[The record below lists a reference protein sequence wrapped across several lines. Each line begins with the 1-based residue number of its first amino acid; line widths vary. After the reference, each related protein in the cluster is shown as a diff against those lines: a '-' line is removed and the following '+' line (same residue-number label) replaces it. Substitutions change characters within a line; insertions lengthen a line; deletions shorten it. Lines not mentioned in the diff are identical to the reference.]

1 VSRIWEFLLK
11 QTAPELTLIQGVK
24 LTVSWLPISEGKD
37 AGKQLFYYDYSTG
50 PGEPE
55 ATVVLAHGNPES
67 S

>member
-1 VSRIWEFLLK
+1 
-11 QTAPELTLIQGVK
+11 LIQGVK